1 MQKLSIVIMLAL
13 VSLSS
18 NWFDSKSIAK
28 APTPAK
34 EKVTAAASVQDAELA
49 QREKK
54 IKSMMRSTLRSFA
67 AAKLTEE
74 QQRQADVLFGKA
86 IKSYVN
92 KRADAQIT
100 DELQKKYAEC
110 LKEARASTAKEQSSA
125 AFACAG
131 FSEEQ
136 IKVFESTRKALD
148 KAKRDFQKQ
157 LTDRQIAGLP
167 KSLQKSLKG
176 DQP

>member
-1 MQKLSIVIMLAL
+1 MQKLLIAIMLAL
-13 VSLSS
+13 VSVGS
-18 NWFDSKSIAK
+18 NCFDSKSIAK
-28 APTPAK
+28 APAPAK
-34 EKVTAAASVQDAELA
+34 EKVAAVESVQDAGSA

-67 AAKLTEE
+67 SAKLTQE
-74 QQRQADVLFGKA
+74 QQQQADLLFGKA

-100 DELQKKYAEC
+100 DELQKKHAEC
-110 LKEARASTAKEQSSA
+110 LKEDRASTAKEQSIA

-131 FSEEQ
+131 FTEEQ

-157 LTDRQIAGLP
+157 LTDRQIVGLP